1 MDLQS
6 MGKWLLLL
14 GAALAVIGL
23 MFWLGGRL
31 GLGALPGDIKVQRQG
46 ATCFVPIVSSI
57 VVSLL
62 LTIIL
67 NLLLRWFR

>member
-14 GAALAVIGL
+14 GSALAVVGL
-23 MFWLGGRL
+23 LFWLGGRL
-31 GLGALPGDIKVQRQG
+31 GLGTLPGDIKVQRQG
-46 ATCFVPIVSSI
+46 FSCFVPIVSSI
-57 VVSLL
+57 VISLL